1 MRSTEIFDRS
11 AMNSRGAPVILQLR
25 SSFTGLATGVG
36 RTGIRPPSSAE
47 STLKTKM
54 TTSLI
59 PITTNLGAMLGAAL
73 VVYALHLMAD
83 IKESARAASRP
94 KLKFALLLA
103 LGWPVLAQAQAV
115 DLRTATEAGNA
126 IIMYLSG
133 TFAAVGI
140 VAAGV
145 AMMMGRQSIA
155 KWAFAG
161 AMVSGL
167 AFAIV
172 RTMWSNMGLEA
183 AGVSSF
189 AP

>member
-1 MRSTEIFDRS
+1 
-11 AMNSRGAPVILQLR
+11 MN
-25 SSFTGLATGVG
+25 
-36 RTGIRPPSSAE
+36 
-47 STLKTKM
+47 M
-54 TTSLI
+54 TTLI
-59 PITTNLGAMLGAAL
+59 EVTPYAASALGVAMMAR
-73 VVYALHLMAD
+73 ALHLYS
-83 IKESARAASRP
+83 ESRP
-94 KLKFALLLA
+94 QTAEANRRKLVLVLFTALA
-103 LGWPVLAQAQAV
+103 LPTLAHAQAV
-115 DLRTATEAGNA
+115 DLRTAVESGNA

-133 TFAAVGI
+133 IFAAVGI

-161 AMVSGL
+161 AMVCGL

-172 RTMWSNMGLEA
+172 KTMWGNMGLEA

>member
-1 MRSTEIFDRS
+1 MTTLVHLTPYVAFTLGVAMMMRS
-11 AMNSRGAPVILQLR
+11 
-25 SSFTGLATGVG
+25 
-36 RTGIRPPSSAE
+36 
-47 STLKTKM
+47 
-54 TTSLI
+54 
-59 PITTNLGAMLGAAL
+59 
-73 VVYALHLMAD
+73 LHLYSENRPA
-83 IKESARAASRP
+83 APGNPWPRAAIW
-94 KLKFALLLA
+94 FAAVLSWPTLA
-103 LGWPVLAQAQAV
+103 HAQAV

-172 RTMWSNMGLEA
+172 RTMWSNMGIEA
-183 AGVSSF
+183 SNVGSF
-189 AP
+189 SP

>member
-1 MRSTEIFDRS
+1 
-11 AMNSRGAPVILQLR
+11 
-25 SSFTGLATGVG
+25 
-36 RTGIRPPSSAE
+36 
-47 STLKTKM
+47 M
-54 TTSLI
+54 TTLI
-59 PITTNLGAMLGAAL
+59 GMTPCVALVLGVAMLAR
-73 VVYALHLMAD
+73 ALHLYS
-83 IKESARAASRP
+83 ESRLQTAESSQR
-94 KLKFALLLA
+94 KLRFLYFITLA
-103 LGWPVLAQAQAV
+103 LPSLAHAAAV
-115 DLRTATEAGNA
+115 DLRTATESGNA

-172 RTMWSNMGLEA
+172 KTMWGNMGLEA

-189 AP
+189 TQ

>member
-1 MRSTEIFDRS
+1 MAGFGEDSEATRRAGRIGPLKR
-11 AMNSRGAPVILQLR
+11 RLQ
-25 SSFTGLATGVG
+25 
-36 RTGIRPPSSAE
+36 AE
-47 STLKTKM
+47 MTM
-54 TTSLI
+54 TTLI
-59 PITTNLGAMLGAAL
+59 SMTPYVASALGTAL
-73 VVYALHLMAD
+73 LM
-83 IKESARAASRP
+83 RAAHMYSKP
-94 KLKFALLLA
+94 KAHTATNANQRRMFLFATILLA
-103 LGWPVLAQAQAV
+103 PTIAQAQTGV
-115 DLRTATEAGNA
+115 DLRTAAESGNA

-133 TFAAVGI
+133 TLAAIGI

-145 AMMMGRQSIA
+145 SMMMGRQAIA

-161 AMVSGL
+161 AMISGL

>member
-1 MRSTEIFDRS
+1 VEKTMTTLIVVTPYV
-11 AMNSRGAPVILQLR
+11 ALVL
-25 SSFTGLATGVG
+25 GVG
-36 RTGIRPPSSAE
+36 
-47 STLKTKM
+47 
-54 TTSLI
+54 
-59 PITTNLGAMLGAAL
+59 ML
-73 VVYALHLMAD
+73 VRALHLYS
-83 IKESARAASRP
+83 ESRLRTAGNNWRKAAF
-94 KLKFALLLA
+94 LFFAALA
-103 LGWPVLAQAQAV
+103 LPSLAHAQAV
-115 DLRTATEAGNA
+115 DLRTATESGNA

-133 TFAAVGI
+133 TLAAVGI

-161 AMVSGL
+161 AMISGL

-183 AGVSSF
+183 ANVSSF

>member
-1 MRSTEIFDRS
+1 MMAR
-11 AMNSRGAPVILQLR
+11 
-25 SSFTGLATGVG
+25 
-36 RTGIRPPSSAE
+36 
-47 STLKTKM
+47 
-54 TTSLI
+54 
-59 PITTNLGAMLGAAL
+59 
-73 VVYALHLMAD
+73 ALHLYSETRPPLADNNWRKVVLIFMATVAMP
-83 IKESARAASRP
+83 S
-94 KLKFALLLA
+94 L
-103 LGWPVLAQAQAV
+103 VHAQAV
-115 DLRTATEAGNA
+115 ALRTATESGNA
-126 IIMYLSG
+126 MITYLSG

-183 AGVSSF
+183 AGVGSF

>member
-1 MRSTEIFDRS
+1 
-11 AMNSRGAPVILQLR
+11 
-25 SSFTGLATGVG
+25 
-36 RTGIRPPSSAE
+36 
-47 STLKTKM
+47 M
-54 TTSLI
+54 TTLI
-59 PITTNLGAMLGAAL
+59 LAAPYVVLALGAAML
-73 VVYALHLMAD
+73 ARALHLYSE
-83 IKESARAASRP
+83 IRPQSAEGNRSR
-94 KLKFALLLA
+94 LAILFAVTLI
-103 LGWPVLAQAQAV
+103 WPTLAQAASV
-115 DLRTATEAGNA
+115 DLKTATESGNA

-172 RTMWSNMGLEA
+172 RTMWRNMGIEA
-183 AGVSSF
+183 ADVGTFS
-189 AP
+189 P

>member
-1 MRSTEIFDRS
+1 
-11 AMNSRGAPVILQLR
+11 
-25 SSFTGLATGVG
+25 
-36 RTGIRPPSSAE
+36 
-47 STLKTKM
+47 M
-54 TTSLI
+54 TMIHLI
-59 PITTNLGAMLGAAL
+59 TITPNVAQALGAAML
-73 VVYALHLMAD
+73 MRALHLSTAN
-83 IKESARAASRP
+83 RAAPAEGNWR
-94 KLKFALLLA
+94 KRGLFFVTALMIPTLA
-103 LGWPVLAQAQAV
+103 HAQAV
-115 DLRTATEAGNA
+115 DLRTATESGNS

-133 TFAAVGI
+133 IFAAVGI

-172 RTMWSNMGLEA
+172 KTMWSNMGLEA

-189 AP
+189 QP

>member
-1 MRSTEIFDRS
+1 
-11 AMNSRGAPVILQLR
+11 
-25 SSFTGLATGVG
+25 
-36 RTGIRPPSSAE
+36 
-47 STLKTKM
+47 M
-54 TTSLI
+54 TTLI
-59 PITTNLGAMLGAAL
+59 IATPYAAL
-73 VVYALHLMAD
+73 VLGVALMARALHLYS
-83 IKESARAASRP
+83 ESRP
-94 KLKFALLLA
+94 QTAEGNQRKLALLLFTA
-103 LGWPVLAQAQAV
+103 LALPTLAQAQAV
-115 DLRTATEAGNA
+115 DLRTETESGNA

-183 AGVSSF
+183 SGVSTF

>member
-1 MRSTEIFDRS
+1 MTTLILLTPHVALALGA
-11 AMNSRGAPVILQLR
+11 AM
-25 SSFTGLATGVG
+25 LA
-36 RTGIRPPSSAE
+36 RAWHLYSEIRPQSAE
-47 STLKTKM
+47 SNRNRMGFLFAATL
-54 TTSLI
+54 
-59 PITTNLGAMLGAAL
+59 A
-73 VVYALHLMAD
+73 
-83 IKESARAASRP
+83 
-94 KLKFALLLA
+94 
-103 LGWPVLAQAQAV
+103 WPTLAQAATV
-115 DLRTATEAGNA
+115 DLKTATESGNA

-172 RTMWSNMGLEA
+172 RTMWSNMGIEA
-183 AGVSSF
+183 ADVGTFS
-189 AP
+189 P

>member
-1 MRSTEIFDRS
+1 
-11 AMNSRGAPVILQLR
+11 
-25 SSFTGLATGVG
+25 
-36 RTGIRPPSSAE
+36 
-47 STLKTKM
+47 M
-54 TTSLI
+54 TTLTLMAPYVALI
-59 PITTNLGAMLGAAL
+59 LGVAMMMR
-73 VVYALHLMAD
+73 ALHLYL
-83 IKESARAASRP
+83 ESRTLNAKDGGRR
-94 KLKFALLLA
+94 KLAVLVLA
-103 LGWPVLAQAQAV
+103 TLAMPTLAQAQVA
-115 DLRTATEAGNA
+115 DLRTATESGNA

-133 TFAAVGI
+133 VFAAVGI

-172 RTMWSNMGLEA
+172 RTMWGNMGLEA
-183 AGVSSF
+183 ADVSTF

>member
-1 MRSTEIFDRS
+1 
-11 AMNSRGAPVILQLR
+11 
-25 SSFTGLATGVG
+25 
-36 RTGIRPPSSAE
+36 
-47 STLKTKM
+47 M
-54 TTSLI
+54 TTLI
-59 PITTNLGAMLGAAL
+59 LLTPYVALALGAAML
-73 VVYALHLMAD
+73 ARALHLYSD
-83 IKESARAASRP
+83 IRPQSAETNRRR
-94 KLKFALLLA
+94 LWFLFAVTLS
-103 LGWPVLAQAQAV
+103 WPTLAQAASV
-115 DLRTATEAGNA
+115 DLKTATESGNA

-172 RTMWSNMGLEA
+172 RTMWSNMGIEA
-183 AGVSSF
+183 ADVGTF
-189 AP
+189 TP

>member
-1 MRSTEIFDRS
+1 
-11 AMNSRGAPVILQLR
+11 
-25 SSFTGLATGVG
+25 
-36 RTGIRPPSSAE
+36 
-47 STLKTKM
+47 M
-54 TTSLI
+54 TTMILI
-59 PITTNLGAMLGAAL
+59 TPYVALVLGAAMMAR
-73 VVYALHLMAD
+73 ALHLYS
-83 IKESARAASRP
+83 ETRP
-94 KLKFALLLA
+94 QTTETNRRKVALLFLA
-103 LGWPVLAQAQAV
+103 TLAMPSLLHAQAV
-115 DLRTATEAGNA
+115 DLRTATESGNA

-172 RTMWSNMGLEA
+172 KTMWSNMGLEA